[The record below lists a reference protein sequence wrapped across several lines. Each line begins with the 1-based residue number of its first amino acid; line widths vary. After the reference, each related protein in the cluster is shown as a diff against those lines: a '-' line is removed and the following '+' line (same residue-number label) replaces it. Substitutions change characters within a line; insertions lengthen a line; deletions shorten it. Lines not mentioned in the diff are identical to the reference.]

1 MLNVRLNVGSDGHI
15 LNELMSDDASLSE
28 AADVPT
34 CRRALAPA
42 RQRASHTHAVSE
54 LLIDAVRRVGSP
66 LTRFICRQIQAWTR
80 GSFCLSLIIDAER
93 EKSNSVPTP

>member
-1 MLNVRLNVGSDGHI
+1 MRLF
-15 LNELMSDDASLSE
+15 LKPPM
-28 AADVPT
+28 
-34 CRRALAPA
+34 CRRVLARA
-42 RQRASHTHAVSE
+42 REFASHTQTVSE
-54 LLIDAVRRVGSP
+54 LLIDAVQRVGSP